1 MSDEYELISVT
12 PLRKLEKRL
21 EMIEKGSP
29 GYNAVLKDLVEMM
42 KENQRVVDD
51 LIKTNSELIS
61 NIGDLSQHLAG
72 LTGKFDEFMDSIEVA
87 GTSEEPQEWSNIK
100 SEAKKMADLNKEL
113 EDRIKKL
120 ERQMKLSSLSRY
132 YYQSAQQ
139 PQGRGQGQPAQ
150 QQSAGQPMQY

>member
-21 EMIEKGSP
+21 DVIEKGSP
-29 GYNAVLKDLVEMM
+29 GYNAVLRDLVEMM
-42 KENQRVVDD
+42 KENQHVVDS

-61 NIGDLSQHLAG
+61 NIGELSQRLSG
-72 LTGKFDEFMDSIEVA
+72 LTGKFGEFMDSIEVA

-100 SEAKKMADLNKEL
+100 KEAHQMADLNKEL

-132 YYQSAQQ
+132 YYQS
-139 PQGRGQGQPAQ
+139 GQGQQRPPQQAQ
-150 QQSAGQPMQY
+150 AAPAGQY